1 LGYKILT
8 GSTEGSAELGYKDSK
23 ANVNANK
30 MNEMSE
36 FWLFQITSNILM

>member
-1 LGYKILT
+1 MGLKLLS
-8 GSTEGSAELGYKDSK
+8 GSTEGSVELGYKDSK
-23 ANVNANK
+23 TNVNANK